1 MTTYK
6 KWNKKEIAKLK
17 RLWNNGKKLREI
29 AEQLDRTMNSVSG
42 IVNKLQKRGEL
53 GYRQKKVKTS
63 PPAKKYLKEMAK
75 EMWKYPSYE
84 FRRPVK
90 ATQKKWTMPKSTAI
104 KIQEACDEVCALLLA
119 KNKAY
124 GDSAFTP
131 IRIFSKSDASEQLK
145 VRIDD
150 KLNRLLQGDTSIE
163 ADEDVIK
170 DLVGY
175 LVLLLINMRD
185 STPQ

>member
-17 RLWNNGKKLREI
+17 RLWKNGKKLREI
-29 AEQLDRTMNSVSG
+29 AEQLDRTLCSVSG
-42 IVNKLQKRGEL
+42 MVSKLQKSGDL
-53 GYRQKKVKTS
+53 TYRHVKKTKSVA
-63 PPAKKYLKEMAK
+63 PAKKYLKELAK
-75 EMWKYPSYE
+75 EMTREYPSHP
-84 FRRPVK
+84 FRQPVK
-90 ATQKKWTMPKSTAI
+90 ATQKKWTMPKSTAT
-104 KIQEACDEVCALLLA
+104 KIQDACDEICTLLLA

-175 LVLLLINMRD
+175 LVLLLINMRE
-185 STPQ
+185 